1 MKKIVKRTSSLLACL
16 LLLVT
21 LLPQVPVWAESV
33 IAEGTCGESVSWSLS
48 DDGVLTVSGS
58 GSMYDYSLD
67 VWGDGSLDTPWYEH
81 SSLITNV
88 VIQNGVTGI
97 GGYAFY
103 DCRNLSSITIADS
116 LTRIGSRAFEGCSSL
131 TSINIPEG
139 VTSIGERT
147 FSGCSSLTSINIP
160 EGVTNIVNYAFSGCS
175 SLTSVTIPDSVTRI
189 GASAFEFCSSLTS
202 ISIPEGVTSIANDT
216 FYSCEN
222 LVTVTIPESVTSIG
236 EWAFR
241 NCSSLTTITIP
252 KSVTEIHNRAFSGC
266 SSLTAI
272 TFLGSAPSFGE
283 NVFGNVTAT
292 AHYPC
297 GDATWIEDVA
307 KNYGGTI
314 TWEAAHIYENGIC
327 THCNAAVVVDSGIC
341 GDNAYWVL
349 DAAGTLTISGTGRMY
364 DFGNYYDHYY
374 GNYEDM
380 PWYDYRTT
388 VNRVVIE
395 NGVENIGDYAFAEC
409 SITSVSIA
417 ESVTGIG
424 REAFVYCNSLTD
436 INIPDSV
443 TSIGERAF
451 QNCCALTAVTLPAG
465 ITTIQGGTFYN
476 CSNLVSITIPET
488 VIEITAAYSEAYDY
502 PFGAFADCTNL
513 TDISIPENVQYI
525 AACTFK
531 NCSSLST
538 LELPAALNSIGRHA
552 FYGCSSLTSLTLPD
566 TVSNI
571 GDRAFYNCSSLT
583 DINIPYGLTVIEE
596 YSFNGCSSLTSITV
610 PDNVTQ
616 IRGGAFANCTNLS
629 EIHISAGVTCIGD
642 TSGED
647 SGYGVFANCSN
658 LTAITIPDTVTT
670 IGFYAFKDSN
680 LTCITFLGS
689 APSFVVDGN
698 NACFTNVTATAYYPC
713 NDDTWI
719 DAVKQSYGGN
729 LTWRMVHDFGEN
741 GLCIHCGN
749 GSDIV
754 LRMTD
759 ADGDSWNGAAIKVYA
774 DGTLLTT
781 ATVSSGA
788 TDQAF
793 ISYNPS
799 KTYTFKWISGS
810 CDNECSFDIIMNDEV
825 VYSGSGESYSS
836 GEIFYTLKST
846 CVHTYEAGIC
856 TVCGAADPNYVNP
869 LTAPTISLKYPTVSF
884 EDVILMNVYFS
895 AENLQDVVEMGLVTY
910 SEKVTEVSVETAG
923 KVIPGYTWSE
933 ADGFYYVTTAGIAP
947 KDIGNTLYFAI
958 YYKLTDG
965 TYGYTKL
972 AGYSPKTYALG
983 QLKTGSPEMKA
994 LVVAMLNYGAAAQTY
1009 FGYNTDALMNAGLT
1023 ADQQALVEAYSDEMI
1038 AAVTQ
1043 ASGDKLGEFAND
1055 KQYTKRYPTISF
1067 EGAFRINYY
1076 FQPTQPVSG
1085 DVTMYIWS
1093 LEDYE
1098 AAEVLTKE
1106 NATKAVTMELTAT
1119 GEYLAAVDGIAAKD
1133 LDKATYV
1140 TFCYSDG
1147 TTDHCG
1153 GVLGYTI
1160 GLYCKSQT
1168 SKTGALADLAKA
1180 CAVYGYYAG
1189 QMFK

>member
-33 IAEGTCGESVSWSLS
+33 IAEGTCGEDAYWTL
-48 DDGVLTVSGS
+48 DAAGKLTVSGS

-67 VWGDGSLDTPWYEH
+67 VWGDGSVDTPWYAH

-97 GGYAFY
+97 GEYAFY

-116 LTRIGSRAFEGCSSL
+116 LTRIGNRAFEGCSSL
-131 TSINIPEG
+131 TSINIPES

-160 EGVTNIVNYAFSGCS
+160 EGVTSIVNSAFSGCS

-202 ISIPEGVTSIANDT
+202 IAIPEGVTGIANDT

-241 NCSSLTTITIP
+241 NCSSLPTITIP
-252 KSVTEIHNRAFSGC
+252 KSVTEIHNQAFCGC

-297 GDATWIEDVA
+297 GDATWTEDVA

-314 TWEAAHIYENGIC
+314 AWEAAHTYENNFC
-327 THCNAAVVVDSGIC
+327 TNCGKAAILYSGTC
-341 GDNAYWVL
+341 GEDAYWTL
-349 DAAGTLTISGTGRMY
+349 DAAGKLTIYGTGQMERFTDTTY
-364 DFGNYYDHYY
+364 V
-374 GNYEDM
+374 
-380 PWYDYRTT
+380 PWHEYRSMITEA
-388 VNRVVIE
+388 VIE
-395 NGVENIGDYAFAEC
+395 DGIGNVGDFSFWDC
-409 SITSVSIA
+409 TNLTSV
-417 ESVTGIG
+417 T
-424 REAFVYCNSLTD
+424 
-436 INIPDSV
+436 IPDSV
-443 TSIGERAF
+443 TDIGAATFCGCTALCSVTLPQNLTCINDEAFSGCDSLAAIAIPNGVTAIGEYAF
-451 QNCCALTAVTLPAG
+451 SYCKSLAEITLGESLQTIGEGAFVRCPVTAVTIPASVTKLG
-465 ITTIQGGTFYN
+465 S
-476 CSNLVSITIPET
+476 C
-488 VIEITAAYSEAYDY
+488 
-502 PFGAFADCTNL
+502 AFDRCG
-513 TDISIPENVQYI
+513 
-525 AACTFK
+525 
-531 NCSSLST
+531 SLS
-538 LELPAALNSIGRHA
+538 S
-552 FYGCSSLTSLTLPD
+552 
-566 TVSNI
+566 
-571 GDRAFYNCSSLT
+571 
-583 DINIPYGLTVIEE
+583 
-596 YSFNGCSSLTSITV
+596 
-610 PDNVTQ
+610 
-616 IRGGAFANCTNLS
+616 
-629 EIHISAGVTCIGD
+629 
-642 TSGED
+642 
-647 SGYGVFANCSN
+647 
-658 LTAITIPDTVTT
+658 
-670 IGFYAFKDSN
+670 
-680 LTCITFLGS
+680 ITFLGS
-689 APSFVVDGN
+689 APAFVSN
-698 NACFTNVTATAYYPC
+698 CFAEVTATAYYPC
-713 NDDTWI
+713 GDETWTE
-719 DAVKQSYGGN
+719 DVKQSYGGTI
-729 LTWRMVHDFGEN
+729 TWE
-741 GLCIHCGN
+741 
-749 GSDIV
+749 GS
-754 LRMTD
+754 
-759 ADGDSWNGAAIKVYA
+759 
-774 DGTLLTT
+774 
-781 ATVSSGA
+781 
-788 TDQAF
+788 
-793 ISYNPS
+793 
-799 KTYTFKWISGS
+799 
-810 CDNECSFDIIMNDEV
+810 
-825 VYSGSGESYSS
+825 
-836 GEIFYTLKST
+836 
-846 CVHTYEAGIC
+846 HTYEAGIC
-856 TVCGAADPNYVNP
+856 TVCGAADPDYVNP

-895 AENLQDVVEMGLVTY
+895 AENLQDVVQMGLVTY

-1043 ASGDKLGEFAND
+1043 ASGDKLGEFVDD

-1067 EGAFRINYY
+1067 EGAFCINYY

-1160 GLYCKSQT
+1160 GLYCKSQASQT
-1168 SKTGALADLAKA
+1168 SALADLAKA